1 MVYKWEIYYLDLD
14 NLQLVLRLTYG
25 SRHLIPM
32 IIFDTA
38 HFHDWRLGDRI
49 AVDTGEMTPMRELQ
63 KKMGLP
69 MSEEDY
75 TLFNERTGGKAIIR
89 KIDCECED
97 AFAWLKEWEIPP
109 PPSGYIIDAPPKK

>member
-1 MVYKWEIYYLDLD
+1 MDLD
-14 NLQLVLRLTYG
+14 NLQLVLRLSYG
-25 SRHLIPM
+25 SRHPIPM

-38 HFHDWRLGDRI
+38 HFHDWRKGDRI
-49 AVDTGEMTPMRELQ
+49 AVDTGEMSPSREMQ

-89 KIDCECED
+89 KNDYECED
-97 AFAWLKEWEIPP
+97 AFAWLKGLESKDLI
-109 PPSGYIIDAPPKK
+109 APP